1 MKELIGVHTLSGL
14 GQDSY
19 TFILE
24 IDNNSAIKLS
34 KNPEFYVR
42 SKYITIRHHFIR
54 EQITAGK
61 ITLQRIDTK
70 NNLVDILT
78 KSLSRL
84 RFQELREKMGIREY
98 LRRSEILDRGSIKNG
113 Y

>member
-1 MKELIGVHTLSGL
+1 MKELIRVHTLSGL

-42 SKYITIRHHFIR
+42 SKYITIRHYFIR

-70 NNLVDILT
+70 NNLADILT

-84 RFQELREKMGIREY
+84 RFQELREKMGIREC